1 MSCPDCREFD
11 CPACQVENL
20 HEQVREL
27 EAINNNWAPR
37 IAELEAERDKLFD
50 SLRTQKHLNEQLGAW
65 LNKAIAERDSWEIKA
80 IDLAQGVLDY
90 QEGKCDHYHLKK
102 LVGRICPQ

>member
-1 MSCPDCREFD
+1 MSCSECGCGSVPDGFCTPCQIEDLKDTIAYREGT
-11 CPACQVENL
+11 
-20 HEQVREL
+20 
-27 EAINNNWAPR
+27 
-37 IAELEAERDKLFD
+37 IAELRNERDKLFD

-65 LNKAIAERDSWEIKA
+65 LNKAIAERDSWKEKA